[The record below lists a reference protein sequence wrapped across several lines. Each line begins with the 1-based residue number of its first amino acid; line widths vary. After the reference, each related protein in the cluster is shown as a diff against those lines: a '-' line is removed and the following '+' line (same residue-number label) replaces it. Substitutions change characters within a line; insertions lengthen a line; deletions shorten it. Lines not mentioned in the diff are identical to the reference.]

1 MAKTR
6 KRPAEQMYEQLF
18 PTRARRKKY
27 PGLQA
32 YLSRGGSI
40 FPLVEK
46 GIPGLMKDYR
56 MSSEDAQAFLRQASS
71 MAIYVRRRFI
81 ESTLTGG
88 QQEKNGK
95 ALKKASSSGLLSMVS
110 GPTFEALF
118 NPNFDGSC
126 PPNAL
131 ESSWSPVAYL
141 VELLQWVSERI
152 ESVGDTKPDYLLHNR
167 RTDLKQMD
175 VDFNAVYQSI
185 SAVDIIN
192 DVLETFIKTHGAVTD
207 LVDALLNAR
216 YPNELPYFQHW
227 VTIDS
232 IAQQL
237 GMSVGNFVHMVDLH
251 FPYFLQASGWDDDA
265 GRALAHASR
274 LGPYQRTLLT
284 EARADF
290 GDREVFFN
298 ANYGSDDLDKYQN
311 LNQLK
316 FFGERT
322 SLDVSG
328 VESLLS
334 FHAFAPVRSPN
345 VIFADEPSPGPQ
357 SAHFGSV
364 YVNAATDPP
373 IVVADDASLLQT
385 LTIGPD
391 TQADFE
397 HYDRLNRKV
406 RLDKW
411 LDLRSFE
418 VDAMLVAAMR
428 ADVRGGAKAGDWWIT
443 DNVVHALGLFQLL
456 RERYGCEAL
465 DFAAFLDEIAVYGI
479 GEERSLFD
487 QVFNRQSDYSQPFML
502 DGKDFP
508 AIPATGSSDPTVIQ
522 LCSGLQID
530 LLTYGYLA
538 LAIADAQGLG
548 KNLKRTAAVF
558 SAFYRLVKLARLLG
572 VTPVEI
578 VLMLTLMGEGNSWLN
593 GLAGLP
599 RINTGPGETPDV
611 LNLIYALH
619 SCVGWCK
626 DRNLPVL
633 GMLQMVA
640 EPQSSGAAS
649 EAQLQFFDK
658 VASLLPATLLTN
670 AGFLMADVPPVP
682 AGNWLNFL
690 NWLADADGLVLAF
703 AGSESQYLIEAR
715 LRLDRAVKDGLPDMA
730 PELRAA
736 IVEKMLGVLLQAREA
751 QVSLAKEA
759 LAVLTSLDSERV
771 IGVLTWA
778 DTTVYR
784 LLREVSGRV
793 AQNPQNVRSERF
805 VEVDSLLKA
814 LANVQR
820 LSAVVTALGLS
831 ANVLQEYL
839 DYGHRA
845 WLGQSSKHEFSMSTL
860 YYLVVLTR
868 AFEMREQ
875 PAQELLDY
883 LRAVDN
889 LPVNIAGDS
898 LRLAQEAGYIKLA
911 SFFRWSVEEVRE
923 CVFHID
929 PSLKILKT
937 LRQLDLLMRVRT
949 LAEHSGM
956 DARTIFMLGNLP
968 EAIDKKAYAEAAEHA
983 LLSQSETRTLDL
995 QFALDVENLVVR
1007 TYEVDNTEVVANKPG
1022 AKITFTV
1029 TLKDAEGAP
1038 LKGIR
1043 VYWQASL
1050 GTIATEVTDEKGVL
1064 KAEFIPGK
1072 VLGSDT
1078 PSFWMD
1084 LFRPVNV
1091 TEIRVVPDATTLLF
1105 PGPLMSAI
1113 PLASVAAGEE
1123 VQLYAALR
1131 DDFNNLGAN
1140 QLVEWFA
1147 LPVEGD
1153 EGKSA
1158 VIRPSGQSF
1167 TDQQGLTKVFVH
1179 APEGGTFRFE
1189 VRSQGS
1195 NKSAFFEP
1203 IHFLPPAE
1211 SGRSRGVKLQ

>member
-32 YLSRGGSI
+32 YLSQGGSI

-46 GIPGLMKDYR
+46 GIQGLVKDYR
-56 MSSEDAQAFLRQASS
+56 MSREDAQAFLRQASS
-71 MAIYVRRRFI
+71 MAIYIRRRFI
-81 ESTLTGG
+81 EHTLTGG
-88 QQEKNGK
+88 HQETIGK
-95 ALKKASSSGLLSMVS
+95 AQKKAPSSGLLSMVP
-110 GPTFEALF
+110 GPTFETLL

-126 PPNAL
+126 PPSAL
-131 ESSWSPVAYL
+131 ESRWSPVAYL

-152 ESVGDTKPDYLLHNR
+152 EKVGNTEVDYLLHNR
-167 RTDLKQMD
+167 RTDLKRLV

-192 DVLETFIKTHGAVTD
+192 QVLETYIKTHGAVTD
-207 LVDALLNAR
+207 LVDALIEAR

-227 VTIDS
+227 VTVDS
-232 IAQQL
+232 ITRQL
-237 GMSVGNFVHMVDLH
+237 GMSVGNFAHMVDLQ
-251 FPYFLQASGWDDDA
+251 FPYFLQAHGWGDEA
-265 GRALAHASR
+265 RRALAHASR

-284 EARADF
+284 EARVAF
-290 GDREVFFN
+290 ADREDFFN
-298 ANYGSDDLDKYQN
+298 GNYGSDNYDKYQN

-322 SLDVSG
+322 SLDVPG
-328 VESLLS
+328 IESLLS
-334 FHAFAPVRSPN
+334 FRAYSPVRSAN
-345 VIFADEPSPGPQ
+345 VTFADEPPPGPQ
-357 SAHFGSV
+357 SARFGSV
-364 YVNAATDPP
+364 YVNAATEPP
-373 IVVADDASLLQT
+373 IVVADDASLRQT
-385 LTIGPD
+385 LTIDPD
-391 TQADFE
+391 RQADFE
-397 HYDRLNRKV
+397 FYDRLNRKV

-411 LDLRSFE
+411 LNVRSFE
-418 VDAMLVAAMR
+418 VDAMLAAAMR
-428 ADVRGGAKAGDWWIT
+428 AEVRGGATAGEWWIT
-443 DNVVHALGLFQLL
+443 GNVVHALGLFQLL
-456 RERYGCEAL
+456 RERYGCKAL
-465 DFAAFLDEIAVYGI
+465 DFAVFLDEMPVYGI

-487 QVFNRQSDYSQPFML
+487 QVFNGQDDYRQPFML
-502 DGKDFP
+502 DGQDFP
-508 AIPATGSSDPTVIQ
+508 AIPAAGSSDPTVIQ

-538 LAIADAQGLG
+538 LAIADALGLG
-548 KNLKRTAAVF
+548 KDLERTPVVV

-578 VLMLTLMGEGNSWLN
+578 VLMLTLMGEGKSWLK

-599 RINTGPGETPDV
+599 RINTRPGETPDV

-619 SCVGWCK
+619 SCVVWCK

-640 EPQSSGAAS
+640 EPQASGTAS
-649 EAQLQFFDK
+649 AAQLQFFDN
-658 VASLLPATLLTN
+658 VASLLPAALLTN
-670 AGFLMADVPPVP
+670 AGILMADVPPVP

-690 NWLADADGLVLAF
+690 ASLADADGLVLDF

-715 LRLDRAVKDGLPDMA
+715 LRLDRAVQDGLPVMA

-759 LAVLTSLDSERV
+759 LAVLTSLDSELV

-784 LLREVSGRV
+784 LLREVSERV
-793 AQNPQNVRSERF
+793 AQNPQNVRSERL
-805 VEVDSLLKA
+805 VELDPLLKA

-831 ANVLQEYL
+831 AAVLQEYL

-860 YYLVVLTR
+860 YYLTALTR
-868 AFEMREQ
+868 AFEMSEQ

-883 LRAVDN
+883 LRAVGN
-889 LPVNIAGDS
+889 LPDNIAGDS
-898 LRLAQEAGYIKLA
+898 LRLTQEAGYIKLA
-911 SFFRWSVEEVRE
+911 RFFRWSVEEVRD
-923 CVFHID
+923 CVVHID
-929 PSLKILKT
+929 PSLRILKT
-937 LRQLDLLMRVRT
+937 LRQLDLLMRIRT

-956 DARTIFMLGNLP
+956 DARTIFKLGNLP
-968 EAIDKKAYAEAAEHA
+968 ESIDKAAYADAAEHA
-983 LLSQSETRTLDL
+983 LLSQSETRAPDP
-995 QFALDVENLVVR
+995 QFPLDVEQLVVR
-1007 TYEVDNTEVVANKPG
+1007 TCVVDNTDVVANKPG
-1022 AKITFTV
+1022 AKITYTV

-1043 VYWQASL
+1043 VLWQASL
-1050 GTIATEVTDEKGVL
+1050 GTIETKTTDENGEL
-1064 KAEFIPGK
+1064 RAEFIPGS
-1072 VLGSDT
+1072 VLGSDA

-1084 LFRPVNV
+1084 LFKPVSAP
-1091 TEIRVVPDATTLLF
+1091 EIRVVPDAQTLFF
-1105 PGPLMSAI
+1105 PGPLMSLI
-1113 PLASVAAGEE
+1113 PLTSVQAGEE
-1123 VQLYAALR
+1123 VQLYAELR
-1131 DDFNNLGAN
+1131 DDFKNIGAN

-1147 LPVEGD
+1147 EPVEGD
-1153 EGKSA
+1153 EDKS
-1158 VIRPSGQSF
+1158 VIIRPSGQAF
-1167 TDQQGLTKVFVH
+1167 TDRQGLTKVFIH
-1179 APEGGTFRFE
+1179 APEGGMFRFS
-1189 VRSQGS
+1189 VRSQS
-1195 NKSAFFEP
+1195 SDISAVFEP
-1203 IHFLPPAE
+1203 IHFLPPA
-1211 SGRSRGVKLQ
+1211 

>member
-1 MAKTR
+1 MAFAARKFTMTKTR

-27 PGLQA
+27 PGLHA
-32 YLSRGGSI
+32 YLSKGGSI
-40 FPLVEK
+40 FTLVEK
-46 GIPGLMKDYR
+46 GFQGLVKDYR
-56 MSSEDAQAFLRQASS
+56 MSREDAQAFLRQASS
-71 MAIYVRRRFI
+71 MAIYIRRRFI
-81 ESTLTGG
+81 EHTLTGG
-88 QQEKNGK
+88 QQEKTGK
-95 ALKKASSSGLLSMVS
+95 ALKKASSSGLLSMVP
-110 GPTFEALF
+110 GPTFETLF
-118 NPNFDGSC
+118 NPNFEGSC

-131 ESSWSPVAYL
+131 ESRWSPVAYL

-152 ESVGDTKPDYLLHNR
+152 ESVGDTQADHLLHNR
-167 RTDLKQMD
+167 RTDLKQLV
-175 VDFNAVYQSI
+175 VDFNAVYRSI

-192 DVLETFIKTHGAVTD
+192 HVLETFIKKHGTVDD
-207 LVDALLNAR
+207 LVDALIKAR

-227 VTIDS
+227 VTVDS
-232 IAQQL
+232 VARQL
-237 GMSVGNFVHMVDLH
+237 GMSVGNFAHMVDRQ
-251 FPYFLQASGWDDDA
+251 FPYFLQAGGWDDDA

-290 GDREVFFN
+290 EDRETFFN
-298 ANYGSDDLDKYQN
+298 ANYGSDNYDKYQN

-322 SLDVSG
+322 SLDVPG
-328 VESLLS
+328 IESLLS
-334 FHAFAPVRSPN
+334 FRAFAPVRSPN
-345 VIFADEPSPGPQ
+345 VTFADEPPPGPQ
-357 SAHFGSV
+357 SARYGTV
-364 YVNAATDPP
+364 YANAATEPP
-373 IVVADDASLLQT
+373 IVVEDDASLRQT

-397 HYDRLNRKV
+397 YYDRLNRKV

-411 LDLRSFE
+411 LGLRSFE

-428 ADVRGGAKAGDWWIT
+428 AEVRGGAKDGEWWIT

-456 RERYGCEAL
+456 RENYGCKAL
-465 DFAAFLDEIAVYGI
+465 DFAVFLDEIPVYGI
-479 GEERSLFD
+479 GDEPSLFD
-487 QVFNRQSDYSQPFML
+487 QVFNGQGDYRQPFRL

-508 AIPATGSSDPTVIQ
+508 AIPAAGSSDPTVIQ
-522 LCSGLQID
+522 LCSGLKID
-530 LLTYGYLA
+530 LLTYVYLA
-538 LAIADAQGLG
+538 LAIADALGLG
-548 KNLKRTAAVF
+548 KNLNRTPVVV
-558 SAFYRLVKLARLLG
+558 SAFYRLVTLARLLG

-578 VLMLTLMGEGNSWLN
+578 VLMLTLMGEEKSWLN

-599 RINTGPGETPDV
+599 RINTKRGETPDV

-619 SCVGWCK
+619 SCIGWCK

-640 EPQSSGAAS
+640 EPQTSGTVS
-649 EAQLQFFDK
+649 EAQQQFFDK
-658 VASLLPATLLTN
+658 VASFLPATLLTH

-682 AGNWLNFL
+682 AGNWLDFL
-690 NWLADADGLVLAF
+690 ASLADADGLVLAF

-715 LRLDRAVKDGLPDMA
+715 LRLDRAVQDGLPFMA

-759 LAVLTSLDSERV
+759 LAVLTSLDSELV

-784 LLREVSGRV
+784 LLREVSERV
-793 AQNPQNVRSERF
+793 AQNPQNVRSERL
-805 VEVDSLLKA
+805 VELDPLLKA

-831 ANVLQEYL
+831 AAALQEYL
-839 DYGHRA
+839 EYGHRA
-845 WLGQSSKHEFSMSTL
+845 WLGQSSKHELSMSTL
-860 YYLVVLTR
+860 YYLTALTR
-868 AFEMREQ
+868 AFEMSEQ
-875 PAQELLDY
+875 PEQELLDY

-889 LPVNIAGDS
+889 LPDNIAGDS

-911 SFFRWSVEEVRE
+911 RFFRWSVEEVRE

-929 PSLKILKT
+929 PSLKILKN
-937 LRQLDLLMRVRT
+937 LRQLDLLMRIRT

-956 DARTIFMLGNLP
+956 DARTIFMIGNLP
-968 EAIDKKAYAEAAEHA
+968 EAIDREAYADAAEHA
-983 LLSQSETRTLDL
+983 LLSQSETRALEP
-995 QFALDVENLVVR
+995 QFPLDVEQLVLR
-1007 TYEVDNTEVVANKPG
+1007 TCEVDNNEVVANKPG
-1022 AKITFTV
+1022 AKITYTV
-1029 TLKDAEGAP
+1029 TLTDAEGAP
-1038 LKGIR
+1038 LRGIR
-1043 VYWQASL
+1043 VFWHASL
-1050 GTIATEVTDEKGVL
+1050 GTIATKTTDENGEL

-1072 VLGSDT
+1072 VLGSDA

-1084 LFRPVNV
+1084 LFKPVSAP
-1091 TEIRVVPDATTLLF
+1091 EIRVVPDAKTLFF

-1123 VQLYAALR
+1123 VQLYAELR
-1131 DDFNNLGAN
+1131 DDFKNIGAN

-1147 LPVEGD
+1147 EPAEGD
-1153 EGKSA
+1153 EDKP
-1158 VIRPSGQSF
+1158 VIIRPSGQAF
-1167 TDQQGLTKVFVH
+1167 TDRQGLTKVFIH
-1179 APEGGTFRFE
+1179 APEGGTFRFS
-1189 VRSQGS
+1189 VRSQS
-1195 NKSAFFEP
+1195 SDISAVFEP
-1203 IHFLPPAE
+1203 IHFLPPA
-1211 SGRSRGVKLQ
+1211 

>member
-18 PTRARRKKY
+18 PTGARRQEY
-27 PGLQA
+27 PDLQA
-32 YLSRGGSI
+32 YLSQGGSI

-46 GIPGLMKDYR
+46 GIQGLVKDYR
-56 MSSEDAQAFLRQASS
+56 MSREDAQAFLRQASS
-71 MAIYVRRRFI
+71 MAIYIRRRFI
-81 ESTLTGG
+81 EHSLTGG
-88 QQEKNGK
+88 QQEKTGK
-95 ALKKASSSGLLSMVS
+95 ALKKASSSGLLSMVP
-110 GPTFEALF
+110 GPTFETLF
-118 NPNFDGSC
+118 NPDFDGSC

-131 ESSWSPVAYL
+131 ESRWSPVAYL

-152 ESVGDTKPDYLLHNR
+152 ESVGDTESDYLLHNR
-167 RTDLKQMD
+167 RTDLKQLD

-192 DVLETFIKTHGAVTD
+192 QVLENFIRTHGTVTD
-207 LVDALLNAR
+207 LVEALLKAR

-232 IAQQL
+232 ITRQL
-237 GMSVGNFVHMVDLH
+237 GMSVGNFAHMVDLQ
-251 FPYFLQASGWDDDA
+251 FPYFLRAAGWDEDA

-290 GDREVFFN
+290 EDRETFFN
-298 ANYGSDDLDKYQN
+298 DNYGSDNYDKYQN

-322 SLDVSG
+322 SLDVPG

-334 FHAFAPVRSPN
+334 FGAFAPVRSAN
-345 VIFADEPSPGPQ
+345 VAFADEPSPGPQ
-357 SAHFGSV
+357 SARFGSV

-373 IVVADDASLLQT
+373 IVVEDASLRQT

-397 HYDRLNRKV
+397 YYDRLNRKV

-479 GEERSLFD
+479 GEEPSLFD
-487 QVFNRQSDYSQPFML
+487 QVFNGQGDYRQPFML

-548 KNLKRTAAVF
+548 KNLKRTAAVV

-599 RINTGPGETPDV
+599 RINAKPGETPDV

-640 EPQSSGAAS
+640 EPQASGTAT
-649 EAQLQFFDK
+649 EAQLQFFEQ
-658 VASLLPATLLTN
+658 VANLLPATLLTN

-682 AGNWLNFL
+682 AGNWLKFL
-690 NWLADADGLVLAF
+690 DSLADADGLVLAF
-703 AGSESQYLIEAR
+703 AGSESQYLIKAR
-715 LRLDRAVKDGLPDMA
+715 QQLDLAVQDGLPVMA
-730 PELRAA
+730 PKLRAD
-736 IVEKMLGVLLQAREA
+736 IVEKMLVVLLQTREA

-759 LAVLTSLDSERV
+759 LAVLTSLDSELA

-778 DTTVYR
+778 GTTVYR
-784 LLREVSGRV
+784 LLHEASGRV

-805 VEVDSLLKA
+805 VEVDPLLKA

-831 ANVLQEYL
+831 ATVLQEYL

-860 YYLVVLTR
+860 YYLAALTR
-868 AFEMREQ
+868 AFEMSEQ

-883 LRAVDN
+883 LRAVDD
-889 LPVNIAGDS
+889 LPGNIAGDS

-911 SFFRWSVEEVRE
+911 RFFRWSVEEVRE

-937 LRQLDLLMRVRT
+937 LHQLDLLMRIRT

-956 DARTIFMLGNLP
+956 DARTIFKLGNLP
-968 EAIDKKAYAEAAEHA
+968 EAIDKTAYAEAAEHA
-983 LLSQSETRTLDL
+983 LLSQSETRTLDPQL
-995 QFALDVENLVVR
+995 ALDAESLVDR
-1007 TYEVDNTEVVANKPG
+1007 TYEVDYTEVVANKPG

-1050 GTIATEVTDEKGVL
+1050 GTIATKVTDDKGVL
-1064 KAEFIPGK
+1064 QAEFIPGE

-1091 TEIRVVPDATTLLF
+1091 TEIRVVPDATTLFF
-1105 PGPLMSAI
+1105 PGPLMSPI
-1113 PLASVAAGEE
+1113 PLASVPAGED
-1123 VQLYAALR
+1123 VQLYAELR
-1131 DDFNNLGAN
+1131 DDFKNRGPN
-1140 QLVEWFA
+1140 QLVEWLA
-1147 LPVEGD
+1147 LPAEGD

-1179 APEGGTFRFE
+1179 APEGGTFTFE
-1189 VRSQGS
+1189 VRSQSS

-1203 IHFLPPAE
+1203 IPFLPPA
-1211 SGRSRGVKLQ
+1211 

>member
-32 YLSRGGSI
+32 YLSQGGSI

-46 GIPGLMKDYR
+46 GIQGLVKDYR
-56 MSSEDAQAFLRQASS
+56 MSREDAQAFLRQASS
-71 MAIYVRRRFI
+71 MAIYIRRRFI
-81 ESTLTGG
+81 EHTLTGG
-88 QQEKNGK
+88 QQKKAGK
-95 ALKKASSSGLLSMVS
+95 ALNKSSSSGVLSMVS
-110 GPTFEALF
+110 GPSFETLF
-118 NPNFDGSC
+118 SPNYDGSC

-131 ESSWSPVAYL
+131 EGRWSPVAYL
-141 VELLQWVSERI
+141 VELLQWVSGRI
-152 ESVGDTKPDYLLHNR
+152 ESVGDTETDYLLHNR
-167 RTDLKQMD
+167 RTDLKQLV

-192 DVLETFIKTHGAVTD
+192 QVLETFIEKHEPEID
-207 LVDALLNAR
+207 LVEALIEAR
-216 YPNELPYFQHW
+216 YPNELPYYQHW
-227 VTIDS
+227 VTVDS
-232 IAQQL
+232 VAHQL
-237 GMSVGNFVHMVDLH
+237 GMSMGNFAHMVDLE
-251 FPYFLQASGWDDDA
+251 FPSFLKAHGWDDDA

-284 EARADF
+284 EAPAAF
-290 GDREVFFN
+290 AERETFFN
-298 ANYGSDDLDKYQN
+298 DNYGSDNYDKYQN

-316 FFGERT
+316 FFGEWT
-322 SLDVSG
+322 SLDVPG

-334 FHAFAPVRSPN
+334 FRAFAPVRSAN
-345 VIFADEPSPGPQ
+345 VTFADEPPTGPHG
-357 SAHFGSV
+357 ARFGSV
-364 YVNAATDPP
+364 FVNAATDPA
-373 IVVADDASLLQT
+373 IVVADDASLRQT

-391 TQADFE
+391 TPADFE
-397 HYDRLNRKV
+397 YYDRLNRKI

-411 LDLRSFE
+411 LGLRSFE

-428 ADVRGGAKAGDWWIT
+428 AEVRGGAKAGEWWIT
-443 DNVVHALGLFQLL
+443 DKVVHALGLFQLL
-456 RERYGCEAL
+456 RERYECKAL

-487 QVFNRQSDYSQPFML
+487 QVFNGQGDYRQPFML

-508 AIPATGSSDPTVIQ
+508 ATPAVGSSDPTVIQ

-538 LAIADAQGLG
+538 LAIADALGLG
-548 KNLKRTAAVF
+548 KNLKRTPAVV
-558 SAFYRLVKLARLLG
+558 SSFYRLVKLARLLG

-578 VLMLTLMGEGNSWLN
+578 VLMLTLMGEGKSWLN

-611 LNLIYALH
+611 LNIIYALH
-619 SCVGWCK
+619 SCVGWCN

-640 EPQSSGAAS
+640 EPQTSGTAS

-658 VASLLPATLLTN
+658 VASLLPAALLSN

-682 AGNWLNFL
+682 AGNWLDFL
-690 NWLADADGLVLAF
+690 PSLADADGLVLAF
-703 AGSESQYLIEAR
+703 AGSESQYPIEAR
-715 LRLDRAVKDGLPDMA
+715 LRLDRAVQNGLPVMA
-730 PELRAA
+730 PELRAG

-771 IGVLTWA
+771 IGVLSWA
-778 DTTVYR
+778 DTTVYQ
-784 LLREVSGRV
+784 LLREVSERV

-805 VEVDSLLKA
+805 VEVDPLLKA
-814 LANVQR
+814 LADVQR
-820 LSAVVTALGLS
+820 LSAVVTTLGLS
-831 ANVLQEYL
+831 AAVVQEYL

-845 WLGQSSKHEFSMSTL
+845 WLGQSSKHDFSMSTL
-860 YYLVVLTR
+860 YYLTALTR
-868 AFEMREQ
+868 AFEMSEQ

-889 LPVNIAGDS
+889 LPGDIAGDS

-911 SFFRWSVEEVRE
+911 RFFRWSVEEVRE
-923 CVFHID
+923 CIVHIVRIN
-929 PSLKILKT
+929 PSLKILKN
-937 LRQLDLLMRVRT
+937 LRQLDLLMRIRT

-968 EAIDKKAYAEAAEHA
+968 EAIDKQAYEDAAEHA
-983 LLSQSETRTLDL
+983 LLSQSETRALDP
-995 QFALDVENLVVR
+995 QFPLDVEQLVVR
-1007 TYEVDNTEVVANKPG
+1007 TCVEDKTEVVANKPG
-1022 AKITFTV
+1022 AKITYTV
-1029 TLKDAEGAP
+1029 TLKNAEGEP

-1043 VYWQASL
+1043 VFWQASL
-1050 GTIATEVTDEKGVL
+1050 GTIATKTTDENGEL
-1064 KAEFIPGK
+1064 KAEFIPGT
-1072 VLGSDT
+1072 VLGSDA

-1084 LFRPVNV
+1084 LFKPVNAP
-1091 TEIRVVPDATTLLF
+1091 EIRVVPDAGTLYF
-1105 PGPLMSAI
+1105 PEPLKSAT

-1123 VQLYAALR
+1123 VQLYAELR
-1131 DDFNNLGAN
+1131 DEFKNRGPD

-1147 LPVEGD
+1147 LPDEGD
-1153 EGKSA
+1153 KGMS
-1158 VIRPSGQSF
+1158 VVFRPSGQSF
-1167 TDQQGLTKVFVH
+1167 TDRQGLTKVFVH
-1179 APEGGTFRFE
+1179 APEGGTFIFG
-1189 VRSQGS
+1189 VRSLGS
-1195 NKSAFFEP
+1195 NKSALFKA
-1203 IHFLPPAE
+1203 IQFLPPA
-1211 SGRSRGVKLQ
+1211 

>member
-1 MAKTR
+1 MSFAARKRTMAKTR

-32 YLSRGGSI
+32 YLSQGGSI
-40 FPLVEK
+40 FPLVEN
-46 GIPGLMKDYR
+46 GIPGLVKDYQ
-56 MSSEDAQAFLRQASS
+56 MSREDAQAFLRQASS

-81 ESTLTGG
+81 EHTLTGG
-88 QQEKNGK
+88 QQEKTGK
-95 ALKKASSSGLLSMVS
+95 TLKKASSSGLRSMVR
-110 GPTFEALF
+110 GPTFEELF
-118 NPNFDGSC
+118 DPEFDSSC

-131 ESSWSPVAYL
+131 ESRWSPVAYL
-141 VELLQWVSERI
+141 VELLQWVSKRI
-152 ESVGDTKPDYLLHNR
+152 ESVGHTEADYLLHNR
-167 RTDLKQMD
+167 RTDLKLLD
-175 VDFNAVYQSI
+175 VDFNAVYQLI

-192 DVLETFIKTHGAVTD
+192 PVLETFIKTHGAVTD
-207 LVDALLNAR
+207 LVDAMLEAR
-216 YPNELPYFQHW
+216 HPHELPYFQHW
-227 VTIDS
+227 VTVDS
-232 IAQQL
+232 IARQL
-237 GMSVGNFVHMVDLH
+237 GMSMGNFAHMVDER
-251 FPYFLQASGWDDDA
+251 FPYFLQAGGWDDDA

-284 EARADF
+284 EEPPAFA
-290 GDREVFFN
+290 DREAFFN
-298 ANYGSDDLDKYQN
+298 ANYGSDNADKYQN

-322 SLDVSG
+322 SLDVPG

-334 FHAFAPVRSPN
+334 FRAFAPVRSAN
-345 VIFADEPSPGPQ
+345 VTFTDEPPPGPQ
-357 SAHFGSV
+357 SARFGAV

-373 IVVADDASLLQT
+373 IGIEDDASLRQT
-385 LTIGPD
+385 LTIDPD
-391 TQADFE
+391 SEAGFGS
-397 HYDRLNRKV
+397 YDRLNRKV

-411 LDLRSFE
+411 LDLPSFE
-418 VDAMLVAAMR
+418 VDTVLVAAMR
-428 ADVRGGAKAGDWWIT
+428 AEVRGGAKAGQWWIT
-443 DNVVHALGLFQLL
+443 PNVVHALGLFQLL
-456 RERYGCEAL
+456 RERYGCKPL
-465 DFAAFLDEIAVYGI
+465 DFAVFLDEIAVYGI
-479 GEERSLFD
+479 GGERSLFD
-487 QVFNRQSDYSQPFML
+487 QVFNGQGDYRQPFML
-502 DGKDFP
+502 DGEDFP
-508 AIPATGSSDPTVIQ
+508 AVPEVGSSDSTVIQ

-530 LLTYGYLA
+530 LSTYGYLA
-538 LAIADAQGLG
+538 LAIAGAMGLG
-548 KNLKRTAAVF
+548 KNLKRTPAVV
-558 SAFYRLVKLARLLG
+558 SAFYRLVKLARLLS

-578 VLMLTLMGEGNSWLN
+578 VLMLTLMEKEKSWLN

-640 EPQSSGAAS
+640 EPQSSGTAS

-658 VASLLPATLLTN
+658 VASLLPGALLTN

-690 NWLADADGLVLAF
+690 ASLADADGLVLAF

-715 LRLDRAVKDGLPDMA
+715 LRLDRAVKDGLPVMA

-759 LAVLTSLDSERV
+759 LAVLTSLASELV

-784 LLREVSGRV
+784 LLREVSDRV

-805 VEVDSLLKA
+805 VEVDPLLKA

-820 LSAVVTALGLS
+820 LSGVVTALGLS
-831 ANVLQEYL
+831 ATVLQDYL

-845 WLGQSSKHEFSMSTL
+845 WLGQPSKHEFSMSTL
-860 YYLVVLTR
+860 YYLTALTR
-868 AFEMREQ
+868 AFEMSEQ

-889 LPVNIAGDS
+889 LPSNIAGDS
-898 LRLAQEAGYIKLA
+898 LRLAQKAGYIKLA

-923 CVFHID
+923 CVVHID
-929 PSLKILKT
+929 PSLKILKN
-937 LRQLDLLMRVRT
+937 LRQLDLLMRIRT
-949 LAEHSGM
+949 LAEHTGM
-956 DARTIFMLGNLP
+956 DARTIFMLGSLP
-968 EAIDKKAYAEAAEHA
+968 EAIDKTAYAQAAEHA
-983 LLSQSETRTLDL
+983 LLSQSETQTLDP
-995 QFALDVENLVVR
+995 QFALDVEPLVVR
-1007 TYEVDNTEVVANKPG
+1007 TYGVDNTEVVANKPG

-1029 TLKDAEGAP
+1029 TLKDADGAP

-1050 GTIATEVTDEKGVL
+1050 GTIETKVTDDKGVL

-1072 VLGSDT
+1072 VLGIDV

-1084 LFRPVNV
+1084 LFSPVDT
-1091 TEIRVVPDATTLLF
+1091 TEIRVVPDATTLYF

-1113 PLASVAAGEE
+1113 PLASVAPGEE
-1123 VQLYAALR
+1123 VQLYAELR
-1131 DDFNNLGAN
+1131 DEFENRGAN

-1147 LPVEGD
+1147 VPVERD

-1179 APEGGTFRFE
+1179 APEGGTFTFE

-1195 NKSAFFEP
+1195 DKGAFFQP
-1203 IHFLPPAE
+1203 IHFLPPA
-1211 SGRSRGVKLQ
+1211 

>member
-1 MAKTR
+1 MAFAARKLTMAKTR

-18 PTRARRKKY
+18 PTQARRQKY

-32 YLSRGGSI
+32 YLSQGGSI

-46 GIPGLMKDYR
+46 GIQGLVKDYR
-56 MSSEDAQAFLRQASS
+56 MSREDAQAFLRQASS
-71 MAIYVRRRFI
+71 MAIYIRRRFI
-81 ESTLTGG
+81 EHSLTGG
-88 QQEKNGK
+88 QQEKTGK
-95 ALKKASSSGLLSMVS
+95 ALKKASSSGLLAMVP
-110 GPTFEALF
+110 GPTFETLL
-118 NPNFDGSC
+118 NPDFDGSC

-131 ESSWSPVAYL
+131 EGRWSPVAYL
-141 VELLQWVSERI
+141 VELLQWVSGRI
-152 ESVGDTKPDYLLHNR
+152 ESVGDTEAEYLLHNR
-167 RTDLKQMD
+167 RTDLKQLV

-192 DVLETFIKTHGAVTD
+192 QVLETFIKTHGTVTD
-207 LVDALLNAR
+207 LVEALIEAR

-227 VTIDS
+227 VTVDS
-232 IAQQL
+232 VALQL
-237 GMSVGNFVHMVDLH
+237 GMSVGNFAHMVDLQ
-251 FPYFLQASGWDDDA
+251 FPYFLRADGWDDDA

-284 EARADF
+284 EARAAFD
-290 GDREVFFN
+290 DRETFFN
-298 ANYGSDDLDKYQN
+298 ANYGSDNYDKYQN

-322 SLDVSG
+322 SLDVPG

-334 FHAFAPVRSPN
+334 FRAFAPVRSPN
-345 VIFADEPSPGPQ
+345 VTFADEPLSDPQ

-373 IVVADDASLLQT
+373 VVVADDASLRQT

-397 HYDRLNRKV
+397 YYDRLNRKV

-428 ADVRGGAKAGDWWIT
+428 AELRGGAKAGEWWIT

-456 RERYGCEAL
+456 REAHGCKAL
-465 DFAAFLDEIAVYGI
+465 DFAVFLDEIAVYGI
-479 GEERSLFD
+479 GEEPSLFD
-487 QVFNRQSDYSQPFML
+487 QVFNGQGDYRQPFLL
-502 DGKDFP
+502 DGRDFP
-508 AIPATGSSDPTVIQ
+508 AIPAAGSSDPTVIQ

-538 LAIADAQGLG
+538 LAIADALGLG
-548 KNLKRTAAVF
+548 KNLKRTPAVV
-558 SAFYRLVKLARLLG
+558 SAFYRLVKLARLLS

-578 VLMLTLMGEGNSWLN
+578 VLMLTLLGEGNSWLN

-599 RINTGPGETPDV
+599 QINTKRGETPDV

-626 DRNLPVL
+626 ERNLPVL

-640 EPQSSGAAS
+640 EPQASGTPS

-658 VASLLPATLLTN
+658 IASLLPATLLTN

-682 AGNWLNFL
+682 AGNWLDFL
-690 NWLADADGLVLAF
+690 ASLADANGLVLAF
-703 AGSESQYLIEAR
+703 AGSESQYLSEAR
-715 LRLDRAVKDGLPDMA
+715 LRLDRAVQDGLPVMI

-736 IVEKMLGVLLQAREA
+736 IVEKMLVVLLQAREA

-759 LAVLTSLDSERV
+759 LAVLTSLDSELA

-778 DTTVYR
+778 GTTVYR
-784 LLREVSGRV
+784 LLREISERV
-793 AQNPQNVRSERF
+793 AQNPQNVRSEHF
-805 VEVDSLLKA
+805 AEADPLLKA

-831 ANVLQEYL
+831 AAVLREYL

-860 YYLVVLTR
+860 YYVTALTR
-868 AFEMREQ
+868 AFEMSEQ
-875 PAQELLDY
+875 PEQELLDY

-889 LPVNIAGDS
+889 LPDNITGDS

-911 SFFRWSVEEVRE
+911 RFFRWSVEEVRE
-923 CVFHID
+923 CVVHID
-929 PSLKILKT
+929 PSLKILKN
-937 LRQLDLLMRVRT
+937 LRQLDLLMRIRT

-968 EAIDKKAYAEAAEHA
+968 EAIDQAAYADAAEHA
-983 LLSQSETRTLDL
+983 LLSQSQTR
-995 QFALDVENLVVR
+995 ALDPQFPPDVEQLVVR
-1007 TYEVDNTEVVANKPG
+1007 TCVVDNTEVVANKPG
-1022 AKITFTV
+1022 AKITYTV
-1029 TLKDAEGAP
+1029 SLKDAEGAP

-1043 VYWQASL
+1043 VLWQASL
-1050 GTIATEVTDEKGVL
+1050 GTIATKTTDENGEL
-1064 KAEFIPGK
+1064 RAEFIPGS
-1072 VLGSDT
+1072 VLGSDV

-1084 LFRPVNV
+1084 LFKPVSAP
-1091 TEIRVVPDATTLLF
+1091 EIRVVPDAETLFF
-1105 PGPLMSAI
+1105 PGPLMSAT
-1113 PLASVAAGEE
+1113 PLASVPAGEE
-1123 VQLYAALR
+1123 VQLYAELR
-1131 DDFNNLGAN
+1131 DDFKNRGPN

-1147 LPVEGD
+1147 IPDIED
-1153 EGKSA
+1153 EDKSA

-1167 TDQQGLTKVFVH
+1167 TDGQGLTKVFVH
-1179 APEGGTFRFE
+1179 APEGGTFKFE

-1203 IHFLPPAE
+1203 IQFLPPA
-1211 SGRSRGVKLQ
+1211 